1 MVGKHVCH
9 LTFSAKPSV
18 WGQYVV
24 VCCFVSVEF
33 FANPS
38 DCSRYAISC
47 WSAGSAYK
55 LDTSIFRPP
64 KSHDPV
70 GSRVVKSHDPVR
82 SHVEKSHDPV
92 KQRIEKSRD
101 PVKPRVQKSHDP
113 VKPRIEKSR
122 DPVKPR
128 VQKSRDP
135 VELRGQKSHDP
146 VGRVKKICPTP
157 LPDNFWSLP

>member
-1 MVGKHVCH
+1 M
-9 LTFSAKPSV
+9 TFSAKPSV

-33 FANPS
+33 SANPS
-38 DCSRYAISC
+38 DCSRYAVSC
-47 WSAGSAYK
+47 SSAGSAYK
-55 LDTSIFRPP
+55 LDTPIFRPP

-92 KQRIEKSRD
+92 K
-101 PVKPRVQKSHDP
+101 
-113 VKPRIEKSR
+113 PRIEKSR

-135 VELRGQKSHDP
+135 VELRGKKSHDP

-157 LPDNFWSLP
+157 LPDNFWSLPKYFSESNDYFHDQIKSIARFNELFFVG